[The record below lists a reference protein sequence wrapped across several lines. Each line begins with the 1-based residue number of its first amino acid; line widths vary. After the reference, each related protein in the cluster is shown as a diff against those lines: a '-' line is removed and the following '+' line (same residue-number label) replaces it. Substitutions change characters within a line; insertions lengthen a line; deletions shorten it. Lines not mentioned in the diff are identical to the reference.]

1 MMRRLA
7 AVLVLAASPLLCIKA
22 LAAEQPS
29 RWVSA
34 GGALSEWVVAL
45 GAERRLVGVD
55 TTSQHPAS
63 LKALPSIGYQRQLS
77 AEGILSLRPDRLIGT
92 DEMGPPPVL
101 AQIAKAGVPV
111 EVFSSQPDIEAVG
124 QNLKR
129 LGELLGAQAHAAR
142 ATGDFRHQLDELH
155 DKVRQAQAGQPA
167 PGVVLLVGHAGARP
181 LLAGVG
187 TAGDWVLKQAG
198 GRNLATHQGYK
209 DFSSE
214 ALAALD
220 PDVIVFSDRVLA
232 DQAALQ
238 ALLKENPA
246 LAASRAVQDQRL
258 VQLDPTLL
266 VGGLGPRLPAT
277 LRGLAAAFY
286 PSANVRFAP

>member
-7 AVLVLAASPLLCIKA
+7 AVLALAASPLLCA
-22 LAAEQPS
+22 QAPAAEQPN

-45 GAERRLVGVD
+45 GGEPRLVGVD

-63 LKALPSIGYQRQLS
+63 LKALPSVGYQRQLS
-77 AEGILSLRPDRLIGT
+77 AEGVLSLRPDVVVGT
-92 DEMGPPPVL
+92 DEMGPAPVL

-111 EVFSSQPDIEAVG
+111 EVFSSQPDVDAVE

-129 LGELLGAQAHAAR
+129 LGQLLGAQEQAASV
-142 ATGDFRHQLDELH
+142 AAGYRHQLDELH
-155 DKVRQAQAGQPA
+155 DRVRQAQAVHPA
-167 PGVVLLVGHAGARP
+167 PGVVLLVAHAGAKP
-181 LLAGVG
+181 LMAGAG
-187 TAGDWVLKQAG
+187 TAGDWVVKQAG

-209 DFSSE
+209 DVSSE

-220 PDVIVFSDRVLA
+220 PDVIVFSDRALV
-232 DQAALQ
+232 DQEALR

-246 LAASRAVQDQRL
+246 LAASRAVHAQRM

-277 LRGLAAAFY
+277 LQGLAAAFY
-286 PSANVRFAP
+286 PSANIRFAP